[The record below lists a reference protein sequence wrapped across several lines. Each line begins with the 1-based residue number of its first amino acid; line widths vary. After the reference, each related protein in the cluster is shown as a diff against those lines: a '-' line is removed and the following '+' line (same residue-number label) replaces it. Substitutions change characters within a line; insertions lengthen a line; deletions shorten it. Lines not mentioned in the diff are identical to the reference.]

1 MHDDFRPTCFQS
13 RHYSPTHS
21 LGAER
26 HLRHRRSRAVYA
38 SGYGVR
44 GRFAEFFSMDS
55 VGEECRK
62 LAGEAVVSMTKVEE
76 RYHGV

>member
-1 MHDDFRPTCFQS
+1 
-13 RHYSPTHS
+13 
-21 LGAER
+21 
-26 HLRHRRSRAVYA
+26 
-38 SGYGVR
+38 
-44 GRFAEFFSMDS
+44 MDS